1 MSVKAL
7 RLESMFLQYLA
18 MNNQEEAT
26 EKANAGGSL
35 RQNREVLW
43 SVGEY
48 LGHPI
53 ACTAT

>member
-1 MSVKAL
+1 MSAKAL

-18 MNNQEEAT
+18 MINQEEAI
-26 EKANAGGSL
+26 EKANAGGYL
-35 RQNREVLW
+35 QQKREVLW

-53 ACTAT
+53 ACTGT